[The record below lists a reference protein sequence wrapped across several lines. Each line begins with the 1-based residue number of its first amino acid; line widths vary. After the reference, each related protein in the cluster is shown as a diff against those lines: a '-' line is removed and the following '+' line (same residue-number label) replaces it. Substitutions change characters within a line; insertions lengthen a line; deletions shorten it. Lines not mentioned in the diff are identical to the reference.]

1 MAAVNAANGPV
12 EHKLLSEENIAYN
25 ERIQSLRRREFPML
39 EGSAYRW
46 PAMFGFLTRM
56 A

>member
-1 MAAVNAANGPV
+1 MAAINAADGPM

-39 EGSAYRW
+39 EGSAHRQ
-46 PAMFGFLTRM
+46 PAMFRFLTQM